1 MTVSPE
7 QQRVLYRHLLLT
19 RLLEE
24 RMVSLYRQGKTTGGL
39 YRCLGQEAT
48 AVGSAFALEDG
59 DLLIPVIRDL
69 GATLVR
75 GARPVDLLRQVMTK
89 ADAPAKGRDGF
100 LHFCLPEKGLYSGIA
115 MLGTAVP
122 VLAGMVLADR
132 FLGRRSVGMTYLGEG
147 GTSTG
152 AFHEGINFAGV
163 QRLPL
168 VVVLEYNRYS
178 YSTPSEMQCAAATL
192 ADKAAGY
199 GVASAIVD
207 GNDVLAVVGAARA
220 AVAHAREGKGPFLL
234 ECKTYRRKG
243 HAEHDGQAYVDREE
257 LAEWS
262 RRDPIARFERELEA
276 GGVLDSAGR
285 EAVRAGVES
294 DLDAAVAEAE
304 ASPAPTPDP
313 EFRGVRADDEAV
325 VRRRRETFVGGLA

>member
-1 MTVSPE
+1 
-7 QQRVLYRHLLLT
+7 
-19 RLLEE
+19 
-24 RMVSLYRQGKTTGGL
+24 MVSLYRQGKMTGGL

-48 AVGSAFALEDG
+48 AVGTAFALEEG

-69 GATLVR
+69 GSVLVR
-75 GARPVDLLRQVMTK
+75 GARPADVLRQLLAK
-89 ADAPAKGRDGF
+89 ADGPSRGRDAF

-132 FLGRRSVGMTYLGEG
+132 FLGKGTVGMTYLGEG

-152 AFHEGINFAGV
+152 AFHEGINLAGV
-163 QRLPL
+163 QKLPL
-168 VVVLEYNRYS
+168 VVVLEYNGYS
-178 YSTPSEMQCAAATL
+178 YSTPSGMQCAAATL

-207 GNDVLAVVGAARA
+207 GNDVLAVVEAARA
-220 AVAHAREGKGPFLL
+220 AVAHARAGRGPFLL

-243 HAEHDGQAYVDREE
+243 HAEHDGQAYVDAEE

-262 RRDPIARFERELEA
+262 RRDPVALFERQLD
-276 GGVLDSAGR
+276 GSGVMDAAAR
-285 EAVRAGVES
+285 AAVRAEVDAE
-294 DLDAAVAEAE
+294 LDAAVAEAE
-304 ASPAPTPDP
+304 ASPAPLADP
-313 EFRGVRADDEAV
+313 EFRGVRADEEET

>member
-7 QQRVLYRHLLLT
+7 QQRILYRHLLLT

-48 AVGSAFALEDG
+48 AVGTAFALEDG

-132 FLGRRSVGMTYLGEG
+132 ALGKHTVGMTYLGEG

-152 AFHEGINFAGV
+152 AFHEGINFAAV
-163 QRLPL
+163 QKLPL
-168 VVVLEYNRYS
+168 VVVLEFNRFS
-178 YSTPSEMQCAAATL
+178 YSTPSEAQCAAATL

-207 GNDVLAVVGAARA
+207 GNDVLAVVEAARR
-220 AVAHAREGKGPFLL
+220 AVANAREGNGPFLL

-243 HAEHDGQAYVDREE
+243 HAEHDGQAYVDRDE

-262 RRDPIARFERELEA
+262 RRDPIALFERQLEES
-276 GGVLDSAGR
+276 GVLDAGGR
-285 EAVRAGVES
+285 AAVQAEI
-294 DLDAAVAEAE
+294 DAELDAAVAEAE
-304 ASPAPTPDP
+304 ASPAPVPDP
-313 EFRGVRADDEAV
+313 EFRGVRADEEAA

>member
-7 QQRVLYRHLLLT
+7 QQKVLYRHLLLT

-48 AVGSAFALEDG
+48 AVGTAFALEEG
-59 DLLIPVIRDL
+59 DLLVPVIRDL

-89 ADAPAKGRDGF
+89 ADSPARGRDGF

-115 MLGTAVP
+115 MLGTAVS
-122 VLAGMVLADR
+122 VVAGMVFADR
-132 FLGRRSVGMTYLGEG
+132 LLGKRTVGMTYLGEG

-152 AFHEGINFAGV
+152 AFHEGINLAAV
-163 QRLPL
+163 QKLPV

-178 YSTPSEMQCAAATL
+178 YSTPSERQCGAATL

-207 GNDVLAVVGAARA
+207 GNDVLAVVAAARR
-220 AVAHAREGKGPFLL
+220 AVAWAREGNGPFLL

-243 HAEHDGQAYVDREE
+243 HAEHDGQHYVDAAE
-257 LAEWS
+257 LHEWS
-262 RRDPIARFERELEA
+262 RRDPIASFERQ
-276 GGVLDSAGR
+276 LDASGILDADGR
-285 EAVRAGVES
+285 AVVRAEI
-294 DLDAAVAEAE
+294 DAELDAAVAEAE
-304 ASPAPTPDP
+304 ASPAPVPDP
-313 EFRGVRADDEAV
+313 EFRGVRADEEAV
-325 VRRRRETFVGGLA
+325 VRRRRETFVGGLP

>member
-7 QQRVLYRHLLLT
+7 QQRILYRHLLLT

-48 AVGSAFALEDG
+48 AVGTAFALEDG

-132 FLGRRSVGMTYLGEG
+132 ALGKRTVGMTYLGEG

-152 AFHEGINFAGV
+152 AFHEGTNFAAV
-163 QRLPL
+163 QKLPL
-168 VVVLEYNRYS
+168 VVVLEFNRFS
-178 YSTPSEMQCAAATL
+178 YSTPSEAQCAAATL

-207 GNDVLAVVGAARA
+207 GNDVLAVVEAARR
-220 AVAHAREGKGPFLL
+220 AVAHAREGNGPFLL

-243 HAEHDGQAYVDREE
+243 HAEHDGQAYVDRDE

-262 RRDPIARFERELEA
+262 RRDPIALFERQLEES
-276 GGVLDSAGR
+276 GVLDAGG
-285 EAVRAGVES
+285 RATVQAEI
-294 DLDAAVAEAE
+294 DAELDAAVAEAE
-304 ASPAPTPDP
+304 ASPAPVPDP
-313 EFRGVRADDEAV
+313 EFRGVRADEEAA